1 MVWYIRLGPI
11 PPQTTTLSRQT
22 PMQESDSMFQKAKE
36 HFLLALDHISKKS
49 WDEAEKELQISLDYI
64 PNRISTLTN
73 LCATLIK
80 QKKFQEASNL
90 IKKARTIDPENVELI
105 LNHGLLL
112 AEEKQ
117 YVEAVASYD
126 RAIELKPDYAE
137 AWSNRGIALN
147 ELKRHEE
154 ALASYERS
162 IELNPDYAEAWS
174 NRGNALNDLKRH
186 EEALASHDR
195 CLELKPDYAEAWS
208 NRGIA
213 LNELKRHEEA
223 LASYE
228 RSIEL
233 NPDYAEAWSNR
244 GTALNDVK
252 RHGESAASYFKAES
266 LKKQKNFDLGRAHH
280 QMMLTCDWTDYAFYT
295 QSINEGVGKG
305 EFVGEPF
312 GYQGIAEAEDL
323 LKKCAEIYCNQKFPA
338 SPGRFALNKPRKSK
352 IKIGYLCGEF
362 RNQAT
367 SHLMTGIWEHHDSS
381 RFELFGLDNGWGD
394 DSDYRKRIKIA
405 FPNFSNISKLSDYDA
420 AKFINQNDIDI
431 LVNLNGYF
439 GRGRQGIF
447 SLKPTPLSIN
457 YLGFP
462 GTIGANYIEY
472 LMADKIV
479 IPAESVNFYAEKII
493 YLPFSYQ
500 ANDDRRAIST
510 QAFKRADFGLPENN
524 LVFCCFNNNYKITP
538 LMFATWMIILKAV
551 SESVLW
557 ILEDNSKAKENLI
570 AEAIKYGVNPDRLI
584 FASRINSSEHIARQN
599 LADLF
604 LDTLPYNAHTTASDA
619 LWAGLPLLTLKGE
632 TFPGRV
638 GASLLNA
645 IGLPE
650 LVTYSY
656 EEYANV
662 AIRLGKNP
670 AELAGIKTKLARN
683 RLTAPLFN
691 TKFLARHI
699 ESAYEAAY
707 ERYHA
712 GLPPDHIRVN
722 P

>member
-126 RAIELKPDYAE
+126 RAI
-137 AWSNRGIALN
+137 
-147 ELKRHEE
+147 
-154 ALASYERS
+154 
-162 IELNPDYAEAWS
+162 
-174 NRGNALNDLKRH
+174 
-186 EEALASHDR
+186 
-195 CLELKPDYAEAWS
+195 ELKPDYAEAWS